1 MTHPC
6 RTPPDRDLKVTRTV
20 CAVERRLG
28 VSEKVM
34 PAAFEAGWVES
45 HMNNLDCGDKD
56 SLGVFQQRPSH
67 GWGTPEQVMRVPY
80 AARRYF
86 ARAVEVQRGSPRL
99 TAGQTAQ
106 EVQRSAHPD
115 RYDEAEPK
123 ARALPE
129 EARAGVLP

>member
-1 MTHPC
+1 MTRPC
-6 RTPPDRDLKVTRTV
+6 RIPPDRDLEVTRTV
-20 CAVERRLG
+20 YAVGRRLG

-34 PAAFEAGWVES
+34 LAAFEAGWVES

-56 SLGVFQQRPSH
+56 SLGVFQQRPSR
-67 GWGTPEQVMRVPY
+67 GWGTPEQIRRVPY
-80 AARRYF
+80 AARRFF
-86 ARAVEVQRGSPRL
+86 ARAVEVERRSPHL
-99 TAGQTAQ
+99 TAGETAQ

-123 ARALPE
+123 ARALLA